1 MCVMS
6 CSNDQELCFLKGFE
20 MGGSMGVMSQNQLE
34 IWGLR
39 TTSSTPKENDGKLSR
54 FFGMIG
60 TLSPKYRMLE
70 VGWQHHQPLLF
81 ICRQCA
87 YLGHGSKLSDLYRLG
102 ARKWTGSLT
111 YIETMF

>member
-1 MCVMS
+1 
-6 CSNDQELCFLKGFE
+6 
-20 MGGSMGVMSQNQLE
+20 MGESMGVMSQNQFE

-70 VGWQHHQPLLF
+70 VALQHHQPLLLF
-81 ICRQCA
+81 ADSVPI
-87 YLGHGSKLSDLYRLG
+87 LGM
-102 ARKWTGSLT
+102 AQNFQTCTG
-111 YIETMF
+111 